1 MVIGPSAKMEAKCI
15 LPKITVQP
23 TRGLVDEMFYIAVSN
38 LSPHQEVTIRS
49 FLQSDDKDFWHAYA
63 YYVSDNSGVVNV
75 AEDNSLGG
83 SYAGREPTGL
93 IWSLKPVPGGRTALR
108 LRKTEIFTP
117 FVINISVYK
126 GHIKGDFKEET
137 ALACAVMERWYVTP
151 GVSRIEVRENG
162 IYGTLFLPPGTGPF
176 PGLLDLWGGGGGLV
190 EYRSAL
196 LASHGYATLA
206 LEYLSSKT
214 DFSKIGEKY
223 FEAAFGY
230 LESHPQVSR
239 EHVGIFGLCFG
250 ASVTLSVAANE
261 NKINPKCL
269 VCVSGTH
276 VIRIGE
282 SIDKAFADLKLN
294 EKNTRL
300 DENNHVIWRELVL
313 PIPTDSNKKVNLGNL
328 KCPLLLIAGDD
339 DQNWPTPESAEDIE
353 KMMKEAGNGHLL
365 TKIIYPKAGHLIEP
379 PYSPHIRFSNFVD
392 LHTRKKVIALWG
404 GEAKEHAFAQEDS
417 WKKILDFLDLHL
429 YSSNTVLS

>member
-1 MVIGPSAKMEAKCI
+1 MEAKYI

-38 LSPHQEVTIRS
+38 ISPHQEVTIRS

-63 YYVSDNSGVVNV
+63 YYVSDNSGVVN
-75 AEDNSLGG
+75 G
-83 SYAGREPTGL
+83 P
-93 IWSLKPVPGGRTALR
+93 
-108 LRKTEIFTP
+108 
-117 FVINISVYK
+117 
-126 GHIKGDFKEET
+126 
-137 ALACAVMERWYVTP
+137 
-151 GVSRIEVRENG
+151 
-162 IYGTLFLPPGTGPF
+162 GPF

-214 DFSKIGEKY
+214 EFSKIGEKY

-230 LESHPQVSR
+230 LESHPQVTR

-282 SIDKAFADLKLN
+282 SIDKAFADLKLHVPQAARWSPPCSMEVPLRPAGSHGLCSFYPQPCWIPQGPQEGAAGRTKDLFVHYDRKFVIGRVTDFRDE
-294 EKNTRL
+294 EKYFLPDPEVIQDHMDWGLGTLRVREYKRTEGTPRRRAELGGRRATRL
-300 DENNHVIWRELVL
+300 GV
-313 PIPTDSNKKVNLGNL
+313 
-328 KCPLLLIAGDD
+328 
-339 DQNWPTPESAEDIE
+339 EDCD
-353 KMMKEAGNGHLL
+353 
-365 TKIIYPKAGHLIEP
+365 Y
-379 PYSPHIRFSNFVD
+379 
-392 LHTRKKVIALWG
+392 
-404 GEAKEHAFAQEDS
+404 
-417 WKKILDFLDLHL
+417 
-429 YSSNTVLS
+429 

>member
-1 MVIGPSAKMEAKCI
+1 MEAKYI

-38 LSPHQEVTIRS
+38 ISPHQEVTIRS

-83 SYAGREPTGL
+83 SYTGREPTGL

-151 GVSRIEVRENG
+151 GVSRIEVKENG
-162 IYGTLFLPPGTGPF
+162 IYGALFLPPGPGPF

-214 DFSKIGEKY
+214 EFSKIGEKY

-230 LESHPQVSR
+230 LESHPQVTR

-294 EKNTRL
+294 EEKTRF
-300 DENNHVIWRELVL
+300 DENNHIIWRELAL
-313 PIPTDSNKKVNLGNL
+313 PIPTDPNKKVNVGNL
-328 KCPLLLIAGDD
+328 KCPLLLIAGSD

-365 TKIIYPKAGHLIEP
+365 TKIIYPKTGHLIEP

-392 LHTRKKVIALWG
+392 LHTRKKG
-404 GEAKEHAFAQEDS
+404 KAK
-417 WKKILDFLDLHL
+417 W
-429 YSSNTVLS
+429 YSININI